1 VLQRPN
7 EGALVL
13 DAQMKMKQYPLAKA
27 TLFVTLSAVTVVG
40 YLFVLS
46 VLRGKLGAFSNTVP
60 AMLVATA
67 TLVLNWRFLKSE
79 GRSLVDLGFDRPV
92 FRIGQTAA
100 GFLAGSLLVGSW
112 ALVLRFVAS
121 ASWHAAPP
129 VVPRAALGAV
139 LFVIFNNAGEELVYR
154 GYLFLLL
161 ARAYSRIAAV
171 GVTCI
176 LFTLLHVQAGVP
188 LAAAI
193 AGVLTSSL
201 VFAALFV
208 RWQSVP
214 LVLGFHAATN
224 ILQELLGLRPSALT
238 AFVPALGGN
247 AGKSPSYAVLAL
259 TGLINVG
266 LALAIFVSARTRA
279 RKTQ

>member
-1 VLQRPN
+1 MNQRP
-7 EGALVL
+7 LV
-13 DAQMKMKQYPLAKA
+13 KA
-27 TLFVTLSAVTVVG
+27 VLFAALSAVAVIG

-46 VLRGKLGAFSNTVP
+46 VLRGKLGAFSSAVP
-60 AMLVATA
+60 AVLIAVAV
-67 TLVLNWRFLKSE
+67 LILNWRFLKSE
-79 GRSLVDLGFDRPV
+79 GGSLADLGFSRPL

-100 GFLAGSLLVGSW
+100 GLLAGFLLVGSW
-112 ALVLRFVAS
+112 ALVLRIVAS
-121 ASWHAAPP
+121 VSWHAAPP
-129 VVPRAALGAV
+129 LVPGAALGAL
-139 LFVIFNNAGEELVYR
+139 LFIVFNNLGEELVYR

-161 ARAYSRIAAV
+161 ARAYGRITAV
-171 GVTCI
+171 VVTCA
-176 LFTLLHVQAGVP
+176 LFTLLHVQAGIP

-238 AFVPALGGN
+238 AFVPILGAN

-266 LALAIFVSARTRA
+266 LALTIFVSARRRT

>member
-1 VLQRPN
+1 
-7 EGALVL
+7 
-13 DAQMKMKQYPLAKA
+13 MKMKEHPLAKA
-27 TLFVTLSAVTVVG
+27 ALFVALSAVAVIG

-46 VLRGKLGAFSNTVP
+46 VLRGKLGAFSSAVP
-60 AMLVATA
+60 AMLIAGAV
-67 TLVLNWRFLKSE
+67 LILNWRFLKSE

-121 ASWHAAPP
+121 VSWHAAPP
-129 VVPRAALGAV
+129 IVSGAALGAV
-139 LFVIFNNAGEELVYR
+139 LFVIFNNAVEELVYR
-154 GYLFLLL
+154 SYLFLLL
-161 ARAYSRIAAV
+161 ARAYGRITAV
-171 GVTCI
+171 VVTCV

-214 LVLGFHAATN
+214 LVLGFHVATN
-224 ILQELLGLRPSALT
+224 ILQELLGLRTSALT
-238 AFVPALGGN
+238 AFVPVLGGN

-266 LALAIFVSARTRA
+266 LALAIFASARRRPRNPQQA
-279 RKTQ
+279 G